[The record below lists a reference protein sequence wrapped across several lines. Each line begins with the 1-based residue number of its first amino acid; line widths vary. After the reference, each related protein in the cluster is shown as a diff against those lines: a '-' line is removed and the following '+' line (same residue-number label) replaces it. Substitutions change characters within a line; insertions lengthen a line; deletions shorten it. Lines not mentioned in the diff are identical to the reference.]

1 MKQFMKG
8 IFKMSDEITCP
19 HEIIKVGD
27 TFVLEVKVYGLYY
40 VTYSSTSLELLIKY
54 YKNNKR
60 FFEMKR
66 GI

>member
-8 IFKMSDEITCP
+8 VFKMTDEITCP

>member
-1 MKQFMKG
+1 MT
-8 IFKMSDEITCP
+8 DEIACP